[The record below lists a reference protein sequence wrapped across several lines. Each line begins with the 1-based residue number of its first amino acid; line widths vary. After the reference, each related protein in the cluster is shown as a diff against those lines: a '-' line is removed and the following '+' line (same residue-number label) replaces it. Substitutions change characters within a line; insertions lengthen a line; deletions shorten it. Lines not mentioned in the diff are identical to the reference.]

1 MLKKLK
7 DICNPVVFDEIYKNF
22 VKDLKQFLYF
32 KFKDRT
38 KTDDVLQDTFVKLWT
53 NCDKVDYQK
62 VKSYLFTVANHLF
75 LDIKRHEKTIQNHE
89 NTSVNYNQTESPEF
103 LLIEKEYY
111 EAFQKILNRL
121 PERQREIFIL
131 NRIEKKKYKEIAGL
145 LGISVKTVEKHM
157 HNALVFMREHLGRK
171 I

>member
-7 DICNPVVFDEIYKNF
+7 NICNPEVFDEIFKTYAR
-22 VKDLKQFLYF
+22 DLKQFLYF

-53 NCDKVDYQK
+53 NCGKVEYSK

-75 LDIKRHEKTIQNHE
+75 LDIKRHEKTVQNYE
-89 NTSVNYNQTESPEF
+89 NNFVNYNKTESPEF

-111 EAFQKILNRL
+111 EKFQKILNAL
-121 PERQREIFIL
+121 PERQREVFVL
-131 NRIEKKKYKEIAGL
+131 NRIEKKKYKEIAEML
-145 LGISVKTVEKHM
+145 DISIKTVEKHM
-157 HNALVFMREHLGRK
+157 HNALIFMKEQLGRK

>member
-7 DICNPVVFDEIYKNF
+7 DICNPVVFDEIFKTYAR
-22 VKDLKQFLYF
+22 DLKQFLYF

-53 NCDKVDYQK
+53 NCDKVDCRK

-75 LDIKRHEKTIQNHE
+75 LDIKRHEKTVQNHE
-89 NTSVNYNQTESPEF
+89 NTFVNYNQTESPEF

-111 EAFQKILNRL
+111 EKIQKILNRL
-121 PERQREIFIL
+121 PERQREIFVL
-131 NRIEKKKYKEIAGL
+131 NRIEKKKYKEIAEM

-157 HNALVFMREHLGRK
+157 HNALIFMKEQLGRK